1 MPSLVRKAEAPP
13 YCQRDEY
20 ADDQFFPLYFH
31 MDSFRLQIEDEDSFR
46 IDCKAVSNVV
56 ILCLKLI
63 IMFDRIK

>member
-1 MPSLVRKAEAPP
+1 
-13 YCQRDEY
+13 
-20 ADDQFFPLYFH
+20 